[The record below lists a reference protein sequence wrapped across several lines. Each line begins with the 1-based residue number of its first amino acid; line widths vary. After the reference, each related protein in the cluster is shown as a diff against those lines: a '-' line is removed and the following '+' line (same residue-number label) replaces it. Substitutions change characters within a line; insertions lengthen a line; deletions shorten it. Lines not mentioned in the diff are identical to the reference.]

1 MNLELIVIDTN
12 ILISAVLNPDGTAY
26 QAFEKAVENF
36 TLIQTDESYQEIA
49 QRIYKPKFD
58 RYISNQRREDFL
70 NSIINKSRFIK
81 TILKINDCRDPDD
94 NKFLEMA
101 IEFNARFL
109 ITGDKD
115 PLSLKE
121 KTDYQKLIVTARDF
135 VDLLI

>member
-70 NSIINKSRFIK
+70 NNIVNKSKFIK
-81 TILKINDCRDPDD
+81 TTLQINDCRDSDD

-115 PLSLKE
+115 LLSLKK